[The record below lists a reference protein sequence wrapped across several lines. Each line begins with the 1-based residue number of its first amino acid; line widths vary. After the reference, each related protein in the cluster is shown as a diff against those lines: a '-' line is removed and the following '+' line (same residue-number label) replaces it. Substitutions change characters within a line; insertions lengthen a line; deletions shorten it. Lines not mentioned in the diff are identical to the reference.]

1 MIDEIHM
8 IILKTTFAVV
18 RDPTRPDVSKPYFG
32 NAFASLFMRVQT
44 TRKEE

>member
-18 RDPTRPDVSKPYFG
+18 RDPRDHTCVSHDYVL
-32 NAFASLFMRVQT
+32 FASLFMREQT
-44 TRKEE
+44 TGKEE